1 MPNEE
6 TRRLAE
12 LIAKAKGNML
22 GMEFSSNLERNF
34 FLAEQLI
41 ENGVFSVVRCKDCS
55 YWDVVKKPQHA
66 GKGICCPPNRSLGG
80 YCTRRGA
87 TTEDDYCSQ
96 GKRKDGD
103 SP

>member
-22 GMEFSSNLERNF
+22 GREFSSNLERNF

-41 ENGVFSVVRCKDCS
+41 ENGVFPVVRCKDCKHYKAQEIS
-55 YWDVVKKPQHA
+55 AHWQH
-66 GKGICCPPNRSLGG
+66 KTKYCRRVISLKVNDDDF
-80 YCTRRGA
+80 CSFWERRVDNA
-87 TTEDDYCSQ
+87 EN
-96 GKRKDGD
+96 
-103 SP
+103 